1 MCSSQEL
8 RRNVWNLPVSLF
20 FIFLPIIKST
30 CVWLFL
36 QNFASL
42 SREWSGIGWCAI
54 LIPHMSFSFPLC
66 FLVILYSPPLLWYLI
81 FICCP
86 PTIIVCWF
94 FFSWSSWLIIA
105 KLLSVNL
112 HRRGSNSPVF
122 MLENIDGLTLL
133 AICKLVTIIVY
144 HIFYF
149 FLFTS
154 PIIIDLEPFSVYFPR
169 SLAFLVVLFAHV
181 YPHLPFAKN
190 CRSILVIVARPFD
203 CCNS

>member
-54 LIPHMSFSFPLC
+54 LIPHMSFSSPLC

-81 FICCP
+81 FICCLQGKGQTRNIFP
-86 PTIIVCWF
+86 PKCCLCFRSSPWPKKAIPCDSMFGLSCLDLFRLIF
-94 FFSWSSWLIIA
+94 F
-105 KLLSVNL
+105 
-112 HRRGSNSPVF
+112 HR
-122 MLENIDGLTLL
+122 I
-133 AICKLVTIIVY
+133 
-144 HIFYF
+144 
-149 FLFTS
+149 LF
-154 PIIIDLEPFSVYFPR
+154 I
-169 SLAFLVVLFAHV
+169 
-181 YPHLPFAKN
+181 LPALYYLCGQPN
-190 CRSILVIVARPFD
+190 RLVIHKPLLIYR
-203 CCNS
+203 

>member
-81 FICCP
+81 FICCLQGKGQTRNIFP
-86 PTIIVCWF
+86 PKCCLCFRSSPWPKKAIPWDPMFGLSCLDLSRLISAYFLSQNIIHSTSSILF
-94 FFSWSSWLIIA
+94 MWSA
-105 KLLSVNL
+105 EQARN
-112 HRRGSNSPVF
+112 PQT
-122 MLENIDGLTLL
+122 TLD
-133 AICKLVTIIVY
+133 IY
-144 HIFYF
+144 RERE
-149 FLFTS
+149 
-154 PIIIDLEPFSVYFPR
+154 D
-169 SLAFLVVLFAHV
+169 
-181 YPHLPFAKN
+181 
-190 CRSILVIVARPFD
+190 RSI
-203 CCNS
+203 